1 MQVVDADDLVR
12 VPDFIRHGSQVDV
25 GRCSLQEEVHGFAD
39 DPPGSP
45 GDEGSDAEGEDGPGA
60 AGWSRGDARRPTTR
74 STDRGWRY
82 GTRARRARPRAHL
95 PFPTPMVPPPPP
107 RDPPT
112 PWDSGTEARRIG
124 KPTVGGGRIV

>member
-45 GDEGSDAEGEDGPGA
+45 GDEGSDAEGEDGVDVEPTGQQYH
-60 AGWSRGDARRPTTR
+60 RTGDHNSHR
-74 STDRGWRY
+74 SADINGDVQK
-82 GTRARRARPRAHL
+82 RRANVQAIV
-95 PFPTPMVPPPPP
+95 FATKYE
-107 RDPPT
+107 D
-112 PWDSGTEARRIG
+112 
-124 KPTVGGGRIV
+124 TVRVNLAVM